1 MPKTEEEARVDFYGT
16 IQRRR
21 QYVTNCFVMINN
33 RRAWGATSRIK
44 KGTNDYSEIGLT
56 PNSLDLRMRLRAVMG
71 QSFIQE
77 RNKETF
83 LTHL

>member
-1 MPKTEEEARVDFYGT
+1 MGCNESY
-16 IQRRR
+16 
-21 QYVTNCFVMINN
+21 
-33 RRAWGATSRIK
+33 K

-56 PNSLDLRMRLRAVMG
+56 PNSLDLRMRLRVVMG

-77 RNKETF
+77 RKQGETF